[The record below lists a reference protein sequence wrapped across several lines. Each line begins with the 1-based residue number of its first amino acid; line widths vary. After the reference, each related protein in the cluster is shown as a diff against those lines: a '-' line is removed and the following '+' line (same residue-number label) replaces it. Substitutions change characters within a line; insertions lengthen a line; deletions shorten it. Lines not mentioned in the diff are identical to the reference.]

1 MTSNENSIDFLKII
15 KRLELIKSLIALE
28 EEKEIAVHITRLR
41 EFALKGELENIVIL
55 LEQKLYSKAMP
66 AIEAFINQHNQ
77 VGFYNDPELEGLKL
91 EAKVLEAEV
100 NQLSDEKA
108 DLEKLIHDFG
118 VRHNNELGELILK
131 ILRFRKSK
139 AKGTP
144 KEAEAEKDY
153 NEYSKEYEISKD
165 EKINELTEEEQK
177 ELKQKYRKASKLCH
191 PDVVS
196 EEQKELADKLFAEL
210 NAAYER
216 NDLKR
221 VREILENLE
230 KGNFFVSKSDAINE
244 KQLLKT
250 EIEKLRL
257 RIKELRGQVQGIKES
272 EAFATVSSIS
282 DWDTYFKQSRQQLAE
297 QVKELEDA
305 RE

>member
-1 MTSNENSIDFLKII
+1 MTDVKNIELSKII
-15 KRLELIKSLIALE
+15 IRLQMIKSLIALE
-28 EEKEIAVHITRLR
+28 EEDEIAVHISRFRQFSL
-41 EFALKGELENIVIL
+41 EGELESIIIL
-55 LEQKLYSKAMP
+55 LEGKSYSKAMP

-77 VGFYNDPELEGLKL
+77 VGFYIDPELEGLKL

-144 KEAEAEKDY
+144 KEAKAEKDF
-153 NEYSKEYEISKD
+153 NDYSKEYEISKD
-165 EKINELTEEEQK
+165 EKINELTEDEQK

-196 EEQKELADKLFAEL
+196 EEQKELADKIFAEL
-210 NAAYER
+210 NTAYAR

-230 KGNFFVSKSDAINE
+230 KGDFFVNKSDAINE

-257 RIKELRGQVQGIKES
+257 RIMELKEQVQSIKAS
-272 EAFATVSSIS
+272 EAFSTITSID
-282 DWDTYFKQSRQQLAE
+282 DWEEYFANAKQNLTKQIAE
-297 QVKELEDA
+297 MEHEEK
-305 RE
+305 

>member
-1 MTSNENSIDFLKII
+1 MTDVKNIELSKII
-15 KRLELIKSLIALE
+15 IRLQMIKSLIALE
-28 EEKEIAVHITRLR
+28 EEDEIAVHISRFRQFSL
-41 EFALKGELENIVIL
+41 EGELESIIIL
-55 LEQKLYSKAMP
+55 LEGKSYSKAMP

-77 VGFYNDPELEGLKL
+77 VGFYIDPELEGLKL

-144 KEAEAEKDY
+144 KEAKAEKDF
-153 NEYSKEYEISKD
+153 NDYSKEYEISKD
-165 EKINELTEEEQK
+165 EKINELTEDEQK
-177 ELKQKYRKASKLCH
+177 ELKLKYRKASKLCH

-196 EEQKELADKLFAEL
+196 EEQKELADKIFAEL
-210 NAAYER
+210 NAAYAR

-230 KGNFFVSKSDAINE
+230 KGDFFVNKSDAINE

-257 RIKELRGQVQGIKES
+257 RIMELKEQVQSIKAS
-272 EAFATVSSIS
+272 EAFSTITSID
-282 DWDTYFKQSRQQLAE
+282 DWEEYFANAKQNLTKQIAE
-297 QVKELEDA
+297 MEHEEK
-305 RE
+305 

>member
-1 MTSNENSIDFLKII
+1 MTDVKNFELSKII
-15 KRLELIKSLIALE
+15 IRLQMIKSLIALE
-28 EEKEIAVHITRLR
+28 EENEIAVHISRLR
-41 EFALKGELENIVIL
+41 QFSLDGEIENIIIL
-55 LEQKLYSKAMP
+55 LEGKSYSKAMP
-66 AIEAFINQHNQ
+66 AIEAFINHHNQ
-77 VGFYNDPELEGLKL
+77 VGFYIDSELEGLKL
-91 EAKVLEAEV
+91 EAKVLETEV
-100 NQLSDEKA
+100 NKLSNEKA

-118 VRHNNELGELILK
+118 LRHNNELGELILK

-144 KEAEAEKDY
+144 KEAETEKDF

-165 EKINELTEEEQK
+165 ERINELTEDEQK

-210 NAAYER
+210 NAAYAR

-221 VREILENLE
+221 VIEILENLE
-230 KGNFFVSKSDAINE
+230 KGNFFVSKSDSINE

-257 RIKELRGQVQGIKES
+257 RIKELKVQVQSIKES
-272 EAFATVSSIS
+272 DAFKTLNSIN
-282 DWDTYFKQSRQQLAE
+282 DWDTYFKETRQKLAE
-297 QVKELEDA
+297 QVNELEDA

>member
-1 MTSNENSIDFLKII
+1 M
-15 KRLELIKSLIALE
+15 IKSLIALE
-28 EEKEIAVHITRLR
+28 EEDEIAVHISRFRQFSL
-41 EFALKGELENIVIL
+41 EGELESIIIL
-55 LEQKLYSKAMP
+55 LEGKSYSKAMP

-77 VGFYNDPELEGLKL
+77 VGFYIDPELEGLKL

-144 KEAEAEKDY
+144 KEAKAEKDF
-153 NEYSKEYEISKD
+153 NDYSKEYEISKD
-165 EKINELTEEEQK
+165 EKINELTEDEQK

-196 EEQKELADKLFAEL
+196 EEQKELADKIFAEL
-210 NAAYER
+210 NAAYAR

-230 KGNFFVSKSDAINE
+230 KGDFFVNKSDAINE

-257 RIKELRGQVQGIKES
+257 RIMELKEQVQSIKAS
-272 EAFATVSSIS
+272 EAFSTITSID
-282 DWDTYFKQSRQQLAE
+282 DWEEYFANAKQNLTKQIAE
-297 QVKELEDA
+297 MEHEEK
-305 RE
+305 